1 MTADQRALFV
11 AELAVSGNLTFS
23 CAVASVTRREAL
35 SERDGHPGFE
45 RAWRQAEDE
54 ARHRFALRKIM
65 NYN

>member
-45 RAWRQAEDE
+45 REWRQAERESFE
-54 ARHRFALRKIM
+54 AFRWRHHHH
-65 NYN
+65 

>member
-35 SERDGHPGFE
+35 RERDGHPGFE
-45 RAWRQAEDE
+45 REWREAEQS
-54 ARHRFALRKIM
+54 ALRRFETRRPLAR
-65 NYN
+65 